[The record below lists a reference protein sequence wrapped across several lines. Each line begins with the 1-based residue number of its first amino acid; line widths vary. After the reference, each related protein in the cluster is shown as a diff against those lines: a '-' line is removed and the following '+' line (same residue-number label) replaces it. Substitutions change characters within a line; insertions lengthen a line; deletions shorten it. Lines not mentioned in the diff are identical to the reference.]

1 MKASILNIGNELLS
15 GLVVN
20 TNASFIAQCLDG
32 IGVSVHRIDTVSD
45 SGDDIIF
52 VLNHHLQQ
60 SDLIII
66 TGGLG
71 PTNDDIT
78 KHTLTERFGMK
89 LQFHQPSFD
98 NIINMFK
105 NRGLEISETN
115 RQQAMLPDGCIALI
129 NTQGTAPGMWFEVD
143 SKIVISLPGVP
154 FEMNYLMEVE
164 VIPRLKEKVQ
174 HLTILRKL
182 YLTTGIPES
191 YLQDRL
197 RDWELTLSEN
207 TQLAYLPEPGI
218 VKLRLSVSGNNLDR
232 VSQQFDVYE
241 SQLRDILQ
249 DEIFGTNSDTLE
261 SVIGQLLVEKKKTL
275 SVAESCTGG
284 FLAHLITSVPGSS
297 IYFNGGVVS
306 YSNQVKAELLKV
318 DPQLIE
324 KFGAV
329 SQEVVIAMSQNVRQ
343 FMKTDYAIAISGVAG
358 PDGGSVDKPVGT
370 VWIAIAST
378 ESVQAKVF
386 NFGEHR
392 IRNIRRAAIAA
403 LNELRLTLEKQDLYD
418 SKN

>member
-32 IGVSVHRIDTVSD
+32 IGVSVQRIDTVSD
-45 SGDDIIF
+45 SGDDIIS

-60 SDLIII
+60 SNLIII

-98 NIINMFK
+98 NIKNMFK
-105 NRGLEISETN
+105 NRGLEISDTN
-115 RQQAMLPDGCIALI
+115 RQQAMLPDGCVVLL

-154 FEMNYLMEVE
+154 FEMKYLMEAE

-174 HLTILRKL
+174 HIFILRKL
-182 YLTTGIPES
+182 FLTTGIPES

-197 RDWELTLSEN
+197 RDWELSLGVN

-218 VKLRLSVSGNNLDR
+218 VKLRLSISGNDDKS
-232 VSQQFDVYE
+232 VSRQLGIYE
-241 SQLRDILQ
+241 SQLRDILLE
-249 DEIFGTNSDTLE
+249 EIFGTDSDTLE
-261 SVIGQLLVEKKKTL
+261 RVIGQLLVEQNKTL

-297 IYFNGGVVS
+297 RYFNGGVVS
-306 YSNQVKAELLKV
+306 YSNDIKMNLLKV
-318 DPQLIE
+318 DSQLIE

-329 SQEVVIAMSQNVRQ
+329 SREVVIAMAQNVRLL
-343 FMKTDYAIAISGVAG
+343 MKSDYAIAVSGVAG
-358 PDGGSVDKPVGT
+358 PDGGSIEKPVGT
-370 VWIAIAST
+370 VWIAIATSN
-378 ESVQAKVF
+378 SVQAKVF

-403 LNELRLTLEKQDLYD
+403 LNELRLTLEKQDLHD